1 MISYPRSNLYE
12 LFFRQVVL
20 CQTALDPCRLLHYC
34 RPIFDLK
41 DSVMVD
47 WFVVSNRREPPLT
60 PCAIITRLDP
70 HSRAKRNY
78 HDEHTHGDGALQKY
92 QFRSLA
98 KFAHTSHF
106 SRRLACTR
114 RRGPHSIHSFAD
126 MQSGTVQVWPPLCH
140 DKVCSDRLILV
151 ISIHA
156 AELR

>member
-1 MISYPRSNLYE
+1 MISYPRSNLYV

-70 HSRAKRNY
+70 HPRAKRNY
-78 HDEHTHGDGALQKY
+78 HDEHTNDDGALQKY

-98 KFAHTSHF
+98 KFAHTSNF
-106 SRRLACTR
+106 SRRLACTTSSFNPQFR
-114 RRGPHSIHSFAD
+114 RYA
-126 MQSGTVQVWPPLCH
+126 SGTVHVWPPLCH